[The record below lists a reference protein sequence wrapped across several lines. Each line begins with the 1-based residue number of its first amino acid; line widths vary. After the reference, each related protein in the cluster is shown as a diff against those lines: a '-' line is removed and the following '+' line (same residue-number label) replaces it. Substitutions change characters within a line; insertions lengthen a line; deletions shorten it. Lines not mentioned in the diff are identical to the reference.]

1 MSLNPAIPGQPYPLV
16 DAQMRITLPWYSA
29 LIRIATNA
37 ANNAIKML
45 GSITGGALYTNGS
58 YADVPLTG
66 GAGNSATANITV
78 AGGVVA
84 AAVLV
89 DPGVFYQVGDALSAN
104 ASLIGGTGS
113 GFSVHVASVT
123 NLNVALPGQPYPLVD
138 ATGRITAPWYNSL
151 VRIANDVV
159 SPLKPAI
166 PGQSYPMVGKNGI
179 IATPWY
185 DSIVQIANDLL

>member
-1 MSLNPAIPGQPYPLV
+1 MALNPALPGQPYPLV
-16 DAQMRITLPWYSA
+16 DSNRLITLPWYSA

-37 ANNAIKML
+37 AKNAIQTL

-58 YADVPLTG
+58 YVNVPLTG
-66 GAGNSATANITV
+66 GTGSGATANITV
-78 AGGVVA
+78 TGGSVT
-84 AAVLV
+84 AVTIV
-89 DPGVFYQVGDALSAN
+89 NPGVFYQVGDVLMAN

-123 NLNVALPGQPYPLVD
+123 NLNVTLPGQPYPLVD
-138 ATGRITAPWYNSL
+138 AAGRITAPWYNSL

-166 PGQSYPMVGKNGI
+166 PGQTYPMVDKRGI